1 MEQVQGKLWGENTR
15 KILLRAPDMDSCKG
29 WVSNLQELCPLHL
42 KELDKVN
49 KTGASVPAASEI
61 PVGSAGTG
69 SRSPPAGAKKSPKK
83 K

>member
-49 KTGASVPAASEI
+49 KTGETVPAA
-61 PVGSAGTG
+61 GGGTLR
-69 SRSPPAGAKKSPKK
+69 RSPIAPTSELPGLPRVTRT
-83 K
+83 